1 MSVLERF
8 ATMAVTSI
16 EMPGMLARAMDRP
29 VVVLRARRGGRR
41 RFDRLVAAFG
51 ERAVQILDADG
62 YLLLVVED
70 VWEMRRV
77 ISSGLGTAESV
88 DITAWDRRGEPVPIE
103 KGIE

>member
-1 MSVLERF
+1 MSVADRF
-8 ATMAVTSI
+8 ATMAVTSL
-16 EMPGMLARAMDRP
+16 ELPGTLARAMERP

-41 RFDRLVAAFG
+41 RFERLVASFG

-70 VWEMRRV
+70 ARELRRM
-77 ISSGLGTAESV
+77 ISSALVTAESV